1 MTKPRTAPYTN
12 TWKTLQNT
20 LYWCKLKLA
29 QVRGLQFYQTRSHAI
44 VLYGTL
50 LVVCI
55 KKAVCMKTEEELYLK
70 VRLRLPRVVL
80 EANSHSGQQDQR
92 DQDARSSCDPPSE
105 SKSRT
110 TGCKSTKKVKQLIE
124 KFENHQHKESFC
136 QDLSQTQ
143 KINKLSK
150 ESEDLIAEMNNTE
163 IFELCENSSEQQC
176 TDCNTYWEIS
186 IVFCS
191 CGRKTTSSQRPKE
204 FEKNNNDVSSILGYL
219 ITENSSRGAKHGP
232 SEQQKNVLRGLRDA
246 AKSSP
251 RKPRKPLIHT
261 CTMAQWL
268 LVQKFVVTYWVCR
281 AGYYAI

>member
-92 DQDARSSCDPPSE
+92 DQDARSSCDPPS

-110 TGCKSTKKVKQLIE
+110 TGCKSTKKCQAVDRKVREPPAQGILLSGLEPDAEDQQVEQRIGGFDRRNEQHRNLRALRKLFRTAMHRLQYLLGNQHCLLQLWKKNDI
-124 KFENHQHKESFC
+124 F
-136 QDLSQTQ
+136 
-143 KINKLSK
+143 
-150 ESEDLIAEMNNTE
+150 AETKRVRK
-163 IFELCENSSEQQC
+163 EQQRRLF
-176 TDCNTYWEIS
+176 N
-186 IVFCS
+186 
-191 CGRKTTSSQRPKE
+191 P
-204 FEKNNNDVSSILGYL
+204 
-219 ITENSSRGAKHGP
+219 
-232 SEQQKNVLRGLRDA
+232 
-246 AKSSP
+246 
-251 RKPRKPLIHT
+251 
-261 CTMAQWL
+261 WL
-268 LVQKFVVTYWVCR
+268 S
-281 AGYYAI
+281 YYGE